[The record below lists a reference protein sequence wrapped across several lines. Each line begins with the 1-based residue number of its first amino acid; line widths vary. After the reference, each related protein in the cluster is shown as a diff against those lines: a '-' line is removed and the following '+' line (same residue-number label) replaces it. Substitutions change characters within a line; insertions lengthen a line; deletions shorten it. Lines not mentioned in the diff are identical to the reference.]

1 MKVDVLIAGAGPA
14 GLAAAVE
21 LRRSGAGRVL
31 VLDRE
36 TTPGGVP
43 RHCLHT
49 GYGLRDLRRLLDGP
63 AYARRYAD
71 AAAAAGADVQA
82 GSTDTGWTGDRT
94 VTVTRARGVETVAVL
109 LAKGGRELPRTA
121 RLVPG
126 GRPRGVMTTVE
137 LEQRVYLGGQRL
149 PGRA

>member
-14 GLAAAVE
+14 GLAAAIE
-21 LRRSGAGRVL
+21 LRRAGAGRVL

-36 TTPGGVP
+36 TAPGGVP

-71 AAAAAGADVQA
+71 AAAAAGAAVQA
-82 GSTDTGWTGDRT
+82 GSTVTPWTGDPPLT
-94 VTVTRARGVETVAVL
+94 GTP
-109 LAKGGRELPRTA
+109 PR
-121 RLVPG
+121 
-126 GRPRGVMTTVE
+126 
-137 LEQRVYLGGQRL
+137 RVDT
-149 PGRA
+149 